1 MLKLIH
7 TSDTTNDACLYISAT
22 YMYLNIYFILKIE
35 NEEYGE
41 ALELARQYSLDCDMV
56 YQCQW
61 QLSVPSVA
69 SIEDYLSKV
78 SKMSWV
84 LKECLHSVAP
94 DFLTM
99 KELLSY
105 GLHRTAFK

>member
-1 MLKLIH
+1 MRETIIYRSHH
-7 TSDTTNDACLYISAT
+7 TLPFHINFLSPSLS
-22 YMYLNIYFILKIE
+22 LKIE
-35 NEEYGE
+35 NQEYGE
-41 ALELARQYSLDCDMV
+41 ALELARQYNLDCDLV

-69 SIEDYLSKV
+69 AIEDYLSKV
-78 SKMSWV
+78 SKRSWV
-84 LKECLHSVAP
+84 LKECLHCVAP

-105 GLHRTAFK
+105 GLHRTSFK